1 MSVFGLQNLCAAW
14 QHYVADGVVVLA
26 LLIFGII
33 AAKKGFVRCFFSFIA
48 TIAALVVAFVF
59 MNKLIEWTDGLFGLQ
74 AWLNETL
81 VNALSAIA
89 GFDID
94 ISAVGITTALEGK
107 LPSFLVS
114 LIAESVGD
122 SSLPVGTT
130 AAMVA
135 GEALGGVAT
144 GFVAWLALFLVTKL
158 VCKLLEKILGS
169 LAEKLPIVGAVNTL
183 LGLVVGLL
191 QGLIVVSAVVAVLS
205 FIPVDGMTAFFN
217 ECTLVS
223 WLYNNNPITYLLSL
237 IIKW

>member
-14 QHYVADGVVVLA
+14 QHYVADGIVVLA

-94 ISAVGITTALEGK
+94 ISAPGIEVALKGK

-114 LIAESVGD
+114 LIMESVGG
-122 SSLPVGTT
+122 SEPGTT
-130 AAMVA
+130 VAMVA